1 MNRPLL
7 SLSIVDLI
15 EKFDA
20 ANGDVAVAL
29 ELVKELRHRN
39 TPKAVVLNKRV
50 LEVLAM
56 NASGRLF
63 QSLLLPELEI
73 LYASF
78 LELKDVRTSLIS
90 VLETRNSGKSKQ
102 LLELLKTQ
110 NVPSFPTSERGA
122 IGNSQASARPKPAL
136 QVSKGEAS
144 DEEVAV
150 PSDVRQALNFFGLPI
165 DASWSDIEAARR
177 AQVFRYRPG
186 SGISA
191 ETAQKVLKE
200 ISSFYLL
207 LAKHMQARH

>member
-50 LEVLAM
+50 LEVLAI

-78 LELKDVRTSLIS
+78 LEMTDVRSSLIS
-90 VLETRNSGKSKQ
+90 VLETRNSGKSK
-102 LLELLKTQ
+102 ELLDLLKAQ
-110 NVPSFPTSERGA
+110 SVPSLPTGERGV
-122 IGNSQASARPKPAL
+122 IGNFQASVQPGPAL
-136 QVSKGEAS
+136 LASRGVDS

-150 PSDVRQALNFFGLPI
+150 PPDVRQAFNFFALPF
-165 DASWSDIEAARR
+165 DASWSDVEAARR

-186 SGISA
+186 SGVA
-191 ETAQKVLKE
+191 VETAQKALTE
-200 ISSFYLL
+200 ISSSYLL